1 VNTVFLYTKV
11 DKGGLGFQPWQIT
24 VFLATAGASQA
35 LWMLLAFPF
44 LQKRLGTGNLL
55 RITAVGWPS
64 FMVFYPLLNELLRHD
79 LSTAFW
85 FVSIPLL
92 VLGSGVSMSFGK
104 LTISSSCDQ
113 KADRNG
119 QLVCSSA

>member
-1 VNTVFLYTKV
+1 VNTVYLYTKV

-35 LWMLLAFPF
+35 LWMLLAFPY

-55 RITAVGWPS
+55 RIAAVGWPS
-64 FMVFYPLLNELLRHD
+64 FMVLYPVLNELLRHG
-79 LSTAFW
+79 LSRAFW
-85 FVSIPLL
+85 FVSIPVL

-104 LTISSSCDQ
+104 FMMFSACGQ
-113 KADRNG
+113 KANRNY
-119 QLVCSSA
+119 QLACSSA